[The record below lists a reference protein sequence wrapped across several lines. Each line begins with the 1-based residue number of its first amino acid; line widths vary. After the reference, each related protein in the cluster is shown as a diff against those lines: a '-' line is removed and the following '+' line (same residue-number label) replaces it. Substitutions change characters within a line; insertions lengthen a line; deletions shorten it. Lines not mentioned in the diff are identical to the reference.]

1 MLTPDELYYHNQS
14 ERLQELEARNQELE
28 DEIAE
33 SEKQREIKQ
42 DLVNEYI

>member
-1 MLTPDELYYHNQS
+1 
-14 ERLQELEARNQELE
+14 LEARNQELE

-33 SEKQREIKQ
+33 SEKQREVKQ